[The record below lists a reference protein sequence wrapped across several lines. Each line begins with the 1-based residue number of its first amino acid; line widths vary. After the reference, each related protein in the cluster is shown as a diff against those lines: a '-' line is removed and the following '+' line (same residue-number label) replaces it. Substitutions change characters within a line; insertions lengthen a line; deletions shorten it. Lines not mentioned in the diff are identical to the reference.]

1 MNQVVSDSKNE
12 IISACAERVNL
23 SDEIDQSLSA
33 LAKIVSP
40 CIQCATCASACP
52 VFQSDAEKNPRRI
65 IYKIAH
71 GVSRA
76 VLEDGDFWW
85 CGSCYSCESHCP
97 QGVPLTGLIFK
108 LKNLA
113 FMYGK
118 NVPKQYLMAGEAL
131 SKGFLLP
138 MDRVRIEKRK
148 RLGLP
153 DLIQP
158 CLKEIE
164 SILEATGFSVLLRK
178 FRT

>member
-1 MNQVVSDSKNE
+1 MSDSKNKK
-12 IISACAERVNL
+12 ISAGAERVNL
-23 SDEIDQSLSA
+23 SDEINQSLGA
-33 LAKIVSP
+33 LAQLVSP

-65 IYKIAH
+65 IYKVGH
-71 GVSRA
+71 GVSRE

-97 QGVPLTGLIFK
+97 QGVPLTRVIFQ

-118 NVPKQYLMAGEAL
+118 NVPKQYLMAGESL
-131 SKGFLLP
+131 SEGFLLP
-138 MDRVRIEKRK
+138 MTRVHIEKRQL
-148 RLGLP
+148 LGLP

-158 CLKEIE
+158 CLKEIG
-164 SILEATGFSVLLRK
+164 SILEETGFSVLLRK